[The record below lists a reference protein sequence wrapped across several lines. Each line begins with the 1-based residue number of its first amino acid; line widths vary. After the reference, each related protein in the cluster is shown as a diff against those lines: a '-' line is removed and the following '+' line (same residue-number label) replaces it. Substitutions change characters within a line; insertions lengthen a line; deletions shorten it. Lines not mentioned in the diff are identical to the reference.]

1 MKRQTVEIDP
11 LGSSISIKSN
21 DNTLLSSTKT
31 SESNLVDSYVNSTNE
46 SKKSNKTIDP
56 FDEMVNRFLSLCRT
70 TPMDVSSITFTVSG
84 IQLFA
89 RSHAW
94 RQVVESS
101 NSLISKDQ
109 LGLTGGVLTLVMK
122 LRLEGLF
129 RLKMFDELIV
139 EASKILQ
146 TEENRLSEI
155 VDTHPSD
162 PIDCDLLIAMKLLL
176 CEIKAL
182 TGQSEEALEQLYIL
196 LHTLQSTNLSYLISN
211 ALFWTWRVRSAIVN
225 ASTRQRQWRVALT
238 ELLAMATDISTCLS
252 ECKQWKLD
260 RKLDSQLD
268 DELDKQI
275 SRLINEFSKAY
286 IVLLCRLS
294 RAYLQIGNIT
304 ASIAYCDQATNE
316 VDKLSSQIDG
326 TFHEVSCQVNLTR
339 GLTRFS
345 LNKYDEAMD
354 LFSQLITI
362 ESQKQKT
369 EIISAHNFFASTLSS
384 NQSTNNLNSYS
395 INNSTIDSSS
405 YQTKNISTF
414 LSNYLSISQS
424 LSSSMLVE
432 VEDSLFSIAINNY
445 SICALNM
452 RKVKDAISKL
462 EELIQD
468 DPARHLNDAI
478 VFNLCTLY
486 DLTCS
491 PDLGQKKKRVLHTIA
506 KLFHVN
512 EPVINWKS
520 FRLS

>member
-101 NSLISKDQ
+101 NSLINKDQ

-304 ASIAYCDQATNE
+304 ASIAYANIKTISDIVFDPLSNIINDYKKSSSGKLIETTSYE
-316 VDKLSSQIDG
+316 VDKIDNNKDSNKNDNDKKKKKKKKKKKDKKN
-326 TFHEVSCQVNLTR
+326 FNLLVIVVTVIMGLTGITR
-339 GLTRFS
+339 GMYINVMVNRDIIKPNDFNQGGKQVISNNDGIQLKDVTNTITNVFS
-345 LNKYDEAMD
+345 KA
-354 LFSQLITI
+354 
-362 ESQKQKT
+362 K
-369 EIISAHNFFASTLSS
+369 
-384 NQSTNNLNSYS
+384 S
-395 INNSTIDSSS
+395 ILMPS
-405 YQTKNISTF
+405 
-414 LSNYLSISQS
+414 
-424 LSSSMLVE
+424 
-432 VEDSLFSIAINNY
+432 
-445 SICALNM
+445 
-452 RKVKDAISKL
+452 RK
-462 EELIQD
+462 
-468 DPARHLNDAI
+468 
-478 VFNLCTLY
+478 
-486 DLTCS
+486 
-491 PDLGQKKKRVLHTIA
+491 
-506 KLFHVN
+506 
-512 EPVINWKS
+512 
-520 FRLS
+520 